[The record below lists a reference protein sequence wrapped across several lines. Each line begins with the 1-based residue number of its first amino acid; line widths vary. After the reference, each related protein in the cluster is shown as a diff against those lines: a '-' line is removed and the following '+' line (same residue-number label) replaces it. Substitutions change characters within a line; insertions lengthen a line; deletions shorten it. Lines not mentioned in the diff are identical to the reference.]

1 MESISRKVINHSF
14 VRETT
19 TTALRAMQKLPTGSY
34 VAGGLLL
41 AWLANKWYS
50 DRALNNATTAKF
62 DWNKEIVVVTG
73 GSGGIGGE
81 VVKTL
86 ASKGVT
92 VVVID
97 ILALTYPKRKPLPG
111 RLSIRHKDPLTLIFL
126 TSFYSQEGSLLQMR
140 LD

>member
-1 MESISRKVINHSF
+1 MESLSSTVTNHSF
-14 VRETT
+14 FRETT
-19 TTALRAMQKLPTGSY
+19 ITALSALDAVQKLPTGSY

-50 DRALNNATTAKF
+50 DRVLNNATTVNF

-97 ILALTYPKRKPLPG
+97 VLALAYPKRK
-111 RLSIRHKDPLTLIFL
+111 SFL
-126 TSFYSQEGSLLQMR
+126 WPFPRTGHVSPSQRSFH
-140 LD
+140 